1 MLKNRQDGL
10 AGLHGAVLLI
20 LIAVAFLGSLLVV
33 ESRGWIHF
41 NIEVNWGLY
50 LVGVV
55 VAMAWIRYSLRG
67 AGDRLG
73 ALTWRGALRLT
84 SQQLIRLMVVLFTL
98 AFVMKDVEV
107 SRAFLAGFLLL
118 AGMLLFAANFFLA
131 RVLAV
136 VFFRRQRLRT
146 VVVASRKEARLLQGW
161 MAPRGH
167 LGIDA
172 IGYVTPD
179 TEAAKGDAMW
189 LGGLANL
196 AEILI
201 RHAVDQ
207 VVFSQA
213 EFSRE
218 GIADVVNAAEQ
229 AHCRV
234 RFFVNMQ
241 SIFGGSAEQIE
252 QIEHNEHYAFAAST
266 LEPLENPFNRVL
278 KRLLDIVVALPVVL
292 LVLPPLTLLVWSMQR
307 RQSPGPVFYR
317 QLRSGLNRQRF
328 SILKFR
334 TMTVGQP
341 QLCAQQAT
349 VHDARVFPFGR
360 FLRRCSLDE
369 IPQFLNVILGSMSVS
384 GPRPHLLEH
393 DEQFAQLEHA
403 YFKRHFVKPGITGL
417 AQSKGFRGELVAA
430 SDLANRV
437 HYDEIYV
444 ANWSLGLDLSILL
457 NTARQM
463 VSPPRSAY

>member
-10 AGLHGAVLLI
+10 AGLHGTVLLI
-20 LIAVAFLGSLLVV
+20 LIAVAFLGSLLLV
-33 ESRGWIHF
+33 EGQGWIHF

-50 LVGVV
+50 LVGVL
-55 VAMAWIRYSLRG
+55 VAMTWIRYSLRG

-73 ALTWRGALRLT
+73 ALTWRGAARL
-84 SQQLIRLMVVLFTL
+84 SGQQLIRLMVVLFTV

-107 SRAFLAGFLLL
+107 SRAFLAGFLLV
-118 AGMLLFAANFFLA
+118 AGLILFAANFYLA
-131 RVLAV
+131 RVLV
-136 VFFRRQRLRT
+136 LIFFRRQRLRT
-146 VVVASRKEARLLQGW
+146 VVVASRGEARLLQGW

-172 IGYVTPD
+172 IGYVTP
-179 TEAAKGDAMW
+179 EAEEGRGDAMY
-189 LGGLANL
+189 LGGLKDL
-196 AEILI
+196 PEILA

-213 EFSRE
+213 EFPRE
-218 GIADVVNAAEQ
+218 KIADVVDAAEQ

-234 RFFVNMQ
+234 RFFANMQ
-241 SIFGGSAEQIE
+241 SIFGGTEQF
-252 QIEHNEHYAFAAST
+252 EHNEHYVFAAAT

-292 LVLPPLTLLVWSMQR
+292 LVLPPLTLLVWLQQR

-317 QLRSGLNRQRF
+317 QLRSGLNREHF
-328 SILKFR
+328 AILKFR
-334 TMTVGQP
+334 TMRVDDGGSR
-341 QLCAQQAT
+341 AQQASAA
-349 VHDARVFPFGR
+349 DIRVFPFGR
-360 FLRRCSLDE
+360 FLRRSSLDE

-393 DEQFAQLEHA
+393 DEKFARIEHS

-417 AQSKGFRGELVAA
+417 AQSMGFRGELVAS

-437 HYDEIYV
+437 RYDAHYV
-444 ANWSLGLDLSILL
+444 ANWSLGLDVSILL
-457 NTARQM
+457 HTVRQV

>member
-10 AGLHGAVLLI
+10 AGVHGAVLLI
-20 LIAVAFLGSLLVV
+20 LIASTFLGSLLLV
-33 ESRGWIHF
+33 EAQSWIRF

-55 VAMAWIRYSLRG
+55 VAMGWIRYSLRG

-73 ALTWRGALRLT
+73 ALTARGALRLT
-84 SQQLIRLMVVLFTL
+84 LQQLVRLTVVLFTI
-98 AFVMKDVEV
+98 AFLMKDAEV
-107 SRAFLAGFLLL
+107 SRAFLLGFLLV
-118 AGMLLFAANFFLA
+118 AGVLLFVGNYFLA
-131 RVLAV
+131 RILAT

-146 VVVASRKEARLLQGW
+146 VVVASRQEARLLQGW

-179 TEAAKGDAMW
+179 AEAGTGDALW
-189 LGGLANL
+189 LGRLSDLPDVMA
-196 AEILI
+196 

-207 VVFSQA
+207 VVCSQG

-218 GIADVVNAAEQ
+218 KIEEIAALAEQ

-241 SIFGGSAEQIE
+241 SVFGGSAEG
-252 QIEHNEHYAFAAST
+252 IEHNEHYAFAAST
-266 LEPLENPFNRVL
+266 AEPLENPFNRVL

-292 LVLPPLTLLVWSMQR
+292 LVLPPLTLVVWYMQR

-317 QLRSGLNRQRF
+317 QPRSGLNRRRF
-328 SILKFR
+328 LIFKFR
-334 TMTVGQP
+334 TMAVDNGGSR
-341 QLCAQQAT
+341 AQQAT
-349 VHDARVFPFGR
+349 ARDSRVFPFGR
-360 FLRRCSLDE
+360 FLRRTSLDE
-369 IPQFLNVILGSMSVS
+369 IPQFLNVILGNMSVS
-384 GPRPHLLEH
+384 GPRPHMLEH
-393 DEQFAQLEHA
+393 DDQFGRIEHS

-417 AQSKGFRGELVAA
+417 AQSKGFRGELVVS

-437 HYDEIYV
+437 HYDELYV
-444 ANWSLGLDLSILL
+444 KHWTIGLDLTILFRTL
-457 NTARQM
+457 RQ
-463 VSPPRSAY
+463 VISPPPSAY

>member
-1 MLKNRQDGL
+1 MLNNRQDGL
-10 AGLHGAVLLI
+10 AGLHGTVLLI
-20 LIAVAFLGSLLVV
+20 LIAVAFLGSLLLV
-33 ESRGWIHF
+33 EGQGWIHF

-50 LVGVV
+50 LMSVF

-84 SQQLIRLMVVLFTL
+84 AQQLLRLMVVLFTV

-107 SRAFLAGFLLL
+107 SRVFLAGFLLV

-131 RVLAV
+131 RILAV
-136 VFFRRQRLRT
+136 VFFRGQRLRT

-161 MAPRGH
+161 IAPRGH

-179 TEAAKGDAMW
+179 PEGVKGDGMW
-189 LGGLANL
+189 LGRLVDL
-196 AEILI
+196 PEILA

-207 VVFSQA
+207 VVLA
-213 EFSRE
+213 RTEFSRE
-218 GIADVVNAAEQ
+218 RVADVVNAAER

-234 RFFVNMQ
+234 RFFLNMQ
-241 SIFGGSAEQIE
+241 SVFGGATERL
-252 QIEHNEHYAFAAST
+252 EHNEHYAFAAST
-266 LEPLENPFNRVL
+266 LEPLENPLNRVL
-278 KRLLDIVVALPVVL
+278 KRLLDIAVALPVVL
-292 LVLPPLTLLVWSMQR
+292 LVLPPLTLVVWLMQR
-307 RQSPGPVFYR
+307 RQSPGPIFYE
-317 QLRSGLNRQRF
+317 QLRSGLNRARF
-328 SILKFR
+328 SIFKFR
-334 TMTVGQP
+334 TMNVGQS

-349 VHDARVFPFGR
+349 AGDSRVFPFGR
-360 FLRRCSLDE
+360 FLRRSSLDE

-393 DEQFAQLEHA
+393 DDRFSRLEHA

-417 AQSKGFRGELVAA
+417 AQSKGFRGELVAS

-437 HYDEIYV
+437 HYDELYV
-444 ANWSLGLDLSILL
+444 TSWSLGMDLSILL
-457 NTARQM
+457 NTIRQ
-463 VSPPRSAY
+463 VISPPRSAY